1 MTSLKTQWTDGARRL
16 FASIGVVLASWRIT
30 ADMLTISGLVLHVV
44 ATPLVIW
51 GQFGWAAVIL
61 VVAALCDGLDGAV
74 ARAGVGTTKAGAF
87 LDSTTDRISELL
99 VSSGLILFFAREER
113 WYETVAMLVL
123 LGAAQLV
130 SYARARAEALG
141 VECKVGFMSR
151 PERVVGLLLGFALS
165 GVSIAGVN
173 MLTFFVYLVA
183 VLTALTVVTRFRH
196 VMRALRALD

>member
-1 MTSLKTQWTDGARRL
+1 
-16 FASIGVVLASWRIT
+16 
-30 ADMLTISGLVLHVV
+30 MLTISGLVLHVV

-51 GQFGWAAVIL
+51 GQFGGAAVIL